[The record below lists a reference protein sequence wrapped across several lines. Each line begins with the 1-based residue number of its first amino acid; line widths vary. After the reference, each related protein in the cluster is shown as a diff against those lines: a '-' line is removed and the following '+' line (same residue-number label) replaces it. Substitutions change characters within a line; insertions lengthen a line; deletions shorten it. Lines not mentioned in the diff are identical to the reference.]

1 MYRMKQDYILGSTS
15 NFVRSLTQD
24 GHATLLPNFLVE
36 NEGLNQ
42 GLTFIE
48 FDISYQFKTVFVEFD
63 ELYIS

>member
-1 MYRMKQDYILGSTS
+1 MYLK
-15 NFVRSLTQD
+15 QD
-24 GHATLLPNFLVE
+24 GHATLLPSFLVE

-48 FDISYQFKTVFVEFD
+48 FDISYQFKIVFVEFD